1 LNSAGDAV
9 LPVATWACSLEQ
21 EDPQVNPQAVP
32 VPSTC
37 FSGENTVEV
46 EGKGLI
52 PIGQLEIGDNV
63 NVGADSFERV
73 YSFGHYSKTGKYSYL
88 QIYNE
93 DTKPSLEISKDHMLF
108 VENKGKKK
116 SVPASTVKVGD
127 SMVMNSGDVSRV
139 SKVKTVIR
147 EGAFAPF
154 TMSGKIVVNGV
165 VSSSYVSLQGTDTVM
180 IGGIKTP
187 FAMHFVAHLLTA
199 PLRMM
204 ARVGLLSGETYNS
217 DGLSNWIAGPYYL
230 TELLLEQNPFLFGF
244 VFALMAAFSI
254 PFLIVEAFLA
264 NSALCFAV
272 GVGATWYYSASKKV
286 NCV

>member
-1 LNSAGDAV
+1 M
-9 LPVATWACSLEQ
+9 
-21 EDPQVNPQAVP
+21 NPQAVP